1 MCYFYRKVATMIPV
15 TPEAQYLILVVAVIA
30 ALVVIVRRIPA
41 YVDTAMEKRFAN
53 DDAKRQ
59 QALTDSEIR
68 REDKHAEVSL
78 QIAASDVLTK
88 LGEGVLAMV
97 PVLQKLSDN
106 TNTNGGQLTTLK
118 TDMDNISK
126 TLREGSQPLLDIG
139 TQVKRILEIVQD
151 IQNAPHLTDDK
162 AKRLDDA
169 VAQIGKVTQQLGELV
184 VALQETQAD
193 LLRKKHDSQP
203 IHLPE
208 MLDTAASDG
217 KPPQ

>member
-1 MCYFYRKVATMIPV
+1 MTPI
-15 TPEAQYLILVVAVIA
+15 TPEAQYLILVAAV
-30 ALVVIVRRIPA
+30 LVSLTYIVRRIPS
-41 YVDTAMEKRFAN
+41 YIDTAMEKRFAN
-53 DDAKRQ
+53 DDARRQ
-59 QALTDSEIR
+59 TELTDSEIR

-118 TDMDNISK
+118 TDVEHISK
-126 TLREGSQPLLDIG
+126 TLETGSKPLLDIG
-139 TQVKRILEIVQD
+139 AQVKRILDIVED
-151 IQNAPHLTDDK
+151 IQKSPHLTDDK

-169 VAQIGKVTQQLGELV
+169 VAQIGTITRQLSELV

-203 IHLPE
+203 IP
-208 MLDTAASDG
+208 TIIIAKQDG
-217 KPPQ
+217 KEQ